1 MGHWNRIKI
10 AKCQILI
17 TNFFVLLLG
26 LSLAT
31 MTVVTHFGDHFT
43 VIGHASL
50 QRNPYETLRYWAF
63 YVGISLA
70 GLLSLGAAL
79 STIATVREAHGLMAA
94 VSSMCCQMTPAPRPQ
109 TGTRAGEE

>member
-1 MGHWNRIKI
+1 MPSPHAGFHSL
-10 AKCQILI
+10 C
-17 TNFFVLLLG
+17 
-26 LSLAT
+26 LSLPT
-31 MTVVTHFGDHFT
+31 
-43 VIGHASL
+43 
-50 QRNPYETLRYWAF
+50 AF

-109 TGTRAGEE
+109 GQEQERNKTRELAA